1 MVICICKDVHDKDKS
16 NFKRSKTNLIYSLID
31 TEKQE
36 ENTFIEFPFNS
47 LKMLKRHFI
56 KKDIK
61 VDYFYYKSLSK
72 KAHYFSGGMNCFP
85 T

>member
-1 MVICICKDVHDKDKS
+1 MVICICKDVHDKDKT
-16 NFKRSKTNLIYSLID
+16 NFKRNKTNLIYLFVD

-36 ENTFIEFPFNS
+36 ENTIIEFPFNS

-61 VDYFYYKSLSK
+61 VDYFYYEKNNGKYTKISWN
-72 KAHYFSGGMNCFP
+72 FI
-85 T
+85 